1 MKISVFRR
9 LFNPATLLITMAA
22 LFAAVSGQSFDKID
36 RDRMKDILKMVKN
49 QVKDNYYDT
58 NYRGIDIDARFKQ
71 ADERLGQVTSTSQ
84 ALGVIAQ
91 VLLDF
96 DDSHLFFIP
105 PPTTLSVEYGWRMQ
119 AIGDKVYITEVKPGS
134 DGDKKGLKRGD
145 QIIAINKFQ
154 PARNDIW
161 KMQYYYNSLSKRDVI
176 SLTVLKPG
184 TETPST
190 LDVKSEMS
198 KTSALVTLQDTQQ
211 LYGTYDEENSKH
223 RFLNVGDVTIWKM
236 PTFEFDPEQVGSL
249 MGKIPA
255 GNSLVLDLRGNGGGY
270 AKTMERLVGYF
281 LDKDVK
287 IADLKGRK
295 KMDPSI
301 AKSRGKNAFAGKLV
315 VLVDSES
322 GSAAEIFARVIQ
334 LEGRGKVVGDVSAGA
349 VMQSIQISQEMGDTS
364 VIPFAISVTHADM
377 IMSDGKSL
385 EHTGVT
391 PDELVLPSASD
402 LAAHRDPTLARAV
415 QMLGAVITPEAAG
428 KFFVY
433 SWKKSKSFI

>member
-270 AKTMERLVGYF
+270 AKTMEKLVGYF

-301 AKSRGKNAFAGKLV
+301 AK
-315 VLVDSES
+315 
-322 GSAAEIFARVIQ
+322 
-334 LEGRGKVVGDVSAGA
+334 
-349 VMQSIQISQEMGDTS
+349 
-364 VIPFAISVTHADM
+364 
-377 IMSDGKSL
+377 
-385 EHTGVT
+385 
-391 PDELVLPSASD
+391 
-402 LAAHRDPTLARAV
+402 
-415 QMLGAVITPEAAG
+415 
-428 KFFVY
+428 
-433 SWKKSKSFI
+433 